1 MKKREAKRLNR
12 KRYVKYYTEC
22 IIRGQADRKGGLNL
36 SGRTRDI
43 KESFTINIIFD

>member
-12 KRYVKYYTEC
+12 KHYVKYYTEC

-43 KESFTINIIFD
+43 EESFTINIIFD